1 MDVAELV
8 VTNAVGEDTL
18 CDLKEIQRWCAACVV
33 SRSKMVAR
41 KPSLS
46 DGTVSAHG
54 ASSNL
59 NSVVDNQWRIAQD
72 SSVNTGGF
80 MEQVSSEMM
89 KMLERM
95 AAQMLRDGVTPEMFQ
110 QDMAAFTEAFM
121 ADDLKKTERMTLAY
135 FHNQQFRH
143 DVIMATAEMA
153 Q

>member
-1 MDVAELV
+1 MDVENPRQ
-8 VTNAVGEDTL
+8 TQ
-18 CDLKEIQRWCAACVV
+18 QRRGLQAD
-33 SRSKMVAR
+33 STIRHIRGMRSP
-41 KPSLS
+41 PSFRH
-46 DGTVSAHG
+46 V
-54 ASSNL
+54 
-59 NSVVDNQWRIAQD
+59 VVDNQWRVAQD

-110 QDMAAFTEAFM
+110 QDMAAFTEAYM
-121 ADDLKKTERMTLAY
+121 AYDLKKTERMTLAY
-135 FHNQQFRH
+135 FSNQQFRR

>member
-1 MDVAELV
+1 MDVTGLV

-18 CDLKEIQRWCAACVV
+18 CDLKEIQRLRAACAV
-33 SRSKMVAR
+33 SRSEMVAR
-41 KPSLS
+41 KPSSS
-46 DGTVSAHG
+46 DGMGSAHD
-54 ASSNL
+54 ASLSL
-59 NSVVDNQWRIAQD
+59 NSVVDRRWRMAQD

-110 QDMAAFTEAFM
+110 QDMAAFTEAYM

-135 FHNQQFRH
+135 FHNQQFRR
-143 DVIMATAEMA
+143 DVIMATAEMVS
-153 Q
+153 

>member
-1 MDVAELV
+1 MKPA
-8 VTNAVGEDTL
+8 TISDTL
-18 CDLKEIQRWCAACVV
+18 GDLKEIQRLHAVCVAI
-33 SRSKMVAR
+33 RSEKEVKR
-41 KPSLS
+41 LSSS
-46 DGTVSAHG
+46 DGTGSALG

-110 QDMAAFTEAFM
+110 QYMAAFTKAYME
-121 ADDLKKTERMTLAY
+121 DDLRKTERMTLAY
-135 FHNQQFRH
+135 FSNQQFRR
-143 DVIMATAEMA
+143 DVIMATAEMSS
-153 Q
+153 